1 MICFARGIGI
11 LVIWGGL
18 LMLPGALYAEDLAD
32 DQCREVIEQIDR
44 QTDKLSGDL
53 RRVQREI
60 AALRADLDKPGLDD
74 IFSGIGYI
82 LGLFGTAAFV
92 ASRRRKE

>member
-1 MICFARGIGI
+1 MG
-11 LVIWGGL
+11 VIVLWACL
-18 LMLPGALYAEDLAD
+18 LLLPGSLMAESPSETT
-32 DQCREVIEQIDR
+32 CRELNTRLESR
-44 QTDKLSGDL
+44 NSKLSADL
-53 RRVQREI
+53 RRIQREI